1 MHRFFRNKG
10 RKEDARTGLT
20 DEQLIHAYVTGNNV
34 DHFGLL
40 FERYTHLVYGL
51 CMKYLKNKPEAED
64 AVMGIFEKLMSDLKT
79 HQVHDFRNWLYRVAK
94 NHCLMILRKQK
105 TSARAGKEILKERQ
119 EEIMEIVHEGH
130 LPEADHEES
139 TLAALYEA
147 LGSLKEEQRKCLELM
162 YFDKKSYREITLI
175 TGYDLNKVKSHIQNG
190 KRNLKLKMMP

>member
-1 MHRFFRNKG
+1 
-10 RKEDARTGLT
+10 
-20 DEQLIHAYVTGNNV
+20 
-34 DHFGLL
+34 
-40 FERYTHLVYGL
+40 
-51 CMKYLKNKPEAED
+51 
-64 AVMGIFEKLMSDLKT
+64 MSDLKT